1 MRANNTGV
9 VCEGRY
15 ISGTE
20 TGTRKQ
26 YVAVRV
32 RRDKRLES
40 AWYRP
45 SCSFLYD
52 RTMCDTRCPSRRV
65 NVPEG
70 SYTDIDVRILQYI
83 LYRQIQ
89 IDIS

>member
-1 MRANNTGV
+1 MRANNTGL

-15 ISGTE
+15 ISGKK

-26 YVAVRV
+26 YVAVRA

-40 AWYRP
+40 ARYRP

-52 RTMCDTRCPSRRV
+52 RTMCDTRSPSRRV
-65 NVPEG
+65 NMPEG
-70 SYTDIDVRILQYI
+70 SYTDVDVRILQYI
-83 LYRQIQ
+83 LYRPIKV
-89 IDIS
+89 DIS